1 MKSAMAYIKDERPR
15 LSDNK
20 SVVYTVRR
28 AAYRADFNYHAN
40 VNLSRVKPIGL
51 ASGEANRM
59 RDDLGMYF
67 GSET

>member
-28 AAYRADFNYHAN
+28 AAYRAGFNYHAN
-40 VNLSRVKPIGL
+40 VNLPRVKPIGL
-51 ASGEANRM
+51 AGSEAGRM
-59 RDDLGMYF
+59 RNDLSMYF
-67 GSET
+67 EGEE